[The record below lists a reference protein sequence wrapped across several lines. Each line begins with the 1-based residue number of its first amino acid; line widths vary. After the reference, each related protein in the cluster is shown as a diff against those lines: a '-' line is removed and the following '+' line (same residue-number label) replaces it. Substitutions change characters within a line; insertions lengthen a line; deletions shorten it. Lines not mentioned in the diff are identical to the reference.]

1 MIINRFNSPKWSDLK
16 DKISKLGWSINAPN
30 SGAGPSSA
38 KYPGNLVAA
47 VINLSDFGIDPDNG
61 VYSTVNAAHPLS
73 LSTIFDGGGAV
84 HLVNDRDLLVPG
96 SFRPAKSGDCVDAGT
111 QSLPVSGYGDRI
123 LKCVFNGD
131 DGPKTNDLTLKDVRV
146 VEGFHVNIISE
157 FKLRKA
163 GVWYM
168 GYDSTLRFGSAENS
182 IILAQLIVRHNLSFI
197 EYKQTARY
205 VPPSLIVNALGS
217 SYRPK
222 PRSDHE
228 YLWHKRSGHL
238 GQRALRA
245 LVHAAQNVN
254 IVGTQQIN
262 CTNCATAHA
271 SQVISRRRRE
281 RSPRPFY
288 RVSWD
293 LFDMKVGRLHEKWA
307 LIMKE
312 EFSGKI
318 DNFNLHDKSLALI
331 MLVMQKYERVVSQ
344 KYGLTIVELV
354 QDNDQATLPWRGTSQ
369 FEIWCDEMGIRNI
382 TPPADTHEPSG
393 SQERAGKEII
403 TKSIKMRTGANFPEY
418 LWPECMDASAFLH
431 ARCPSALHGFRSP
444 NEVLDQ
450 WFRQYFRWYEPAQI
464 RHRTADLRPDWSGI
478 YAYGCRAYPL
488 IQDKVAG
495 RRRRDFKVQSRAHIG
510 YLVGYIG
517 TNIYRIW
524 VPSLDQVIVTRNV
537 KFDESTFYE
546 GDPEEEMPVEQA
558 TQIADAL
565 HDGELINAAEE
576 LDIPLPG

>member
-1 MIINRFNSPKWSDLK
+1 MATTVGSGSKKSTANLQDCPCKSKENHVHFWKPESCDRLCTALTGHSAHEGKEPVKLVTKDVEMINKRVNSPKWADLK
-16 DKISKLGWSINAPN
+16 DKISKLGWTINQHA

-47 VINLSDFGIDPDNG
+47 VIDLSDFGIDPHNG
-61 VYSTVNAAHPLS
+61 VYSTMHAAHPLS
-73 LSTIFDGGGAV
+73 LSTILDGGGAV

-96 SFRPAKSGDCVDAGT
+96 SFRPAKSSDCVDAGT

-131 DGPKTNDLTLKDVRV
+131 DGPKTKDLTLKDVRV
-146 VEGFHVNIISE
+146 VEGFHVNIVSE
-157 FKLRKA
+157 AKLRTA

-182 IILAQLIVRHNLSFI
+182 IILAQLTVRHNLSFI

-205 VPPSLIVNALGS
+205 VTPSLTVNALGN

-228 YLWHKRSGHL
+228 DLWHKRSGHL

-262 CTNCATAHA
+262 CTDCATAHA

-307 LIMKE
+307 LMMKE

-318 DNFNLHDKSLALI
+318 DNFNLHDKSLASI
-331 MLVMQKYERVVSQ
+331 MGVMQKYERVVSQ
-344 KYGLTIVELV
+344 KYSLTIVELV

-403 TKSIKMRTGANFPEY
+403 
-418 LWPECMDASAFLH
+418 H

-450 WFRQYFRWYEPAQI
+450 WFRQYFR
-464 RHRTADLRPDWSGI
+464 
-478 YAYGCRAYPL
+478 
-488 IQDKVAG
+488 
-495 RRRRDFKVQSRAHIG
+495 
-510 YLVGYIG
+510 
-517 TNIYRIW
+517 
-524 VPSLDQVIVTRNV
+524 
-537 KFDESTFYE
+537 
-546 GDPEEEMPVEQA
+546 
-558 TQIADAL
+558 
-565 HDGELINAAEE
+565 
-576 LDIPLPG
+576 